1 MVEIP
6 AAKSIRE
13 VNNEIAQQNSTR
25 FARDQVF
32 VLNLMSSPGAGK
44 TSLLEV
50 TLRTLKDK
58 FKLAV
63 IEGDLQT
70 SRDAERIASLG
81 VEVYQINTHG
91 GCHLDARMIDQ
102 ALSQFDLPA
111 IDILFI
117 ENVGNLVCPASF
129 FLGEHRKIVLLSA
142 PEGSDKPAK
151 YPKMFRTADLVL
163 FNKMD
168 IAQYCD
174 FDDQAAAGDLYNI
187 KADLDLIRISCRD
200 GSGLDQWYSWLETEY
215 ASHRNRDG

>member
-1 MVEIP
+1 MVEVP
-6 AAKSIRE
+6 AGKSIRE
-13 VNNEIAQQNSTR
+13 ANNEIAQKNAER
-25 FARDQVF
+25 FTQDKVF

-44 TSLLEV
+44 TSLLEA
-50 TLRTLKDK
+50 TLRALKDK

-70 SRDAERIASLG
+70 SKDAERIACLG
-81 VEVYQINTHG
+81 VPVYQINTHG
-91 GCHLDARMIDQ
+91 GCHLDARMINL
-102 ALSQFDLPA
+102 ALSQFDLPD

-129 FLGEHRKIVLLSA
+129 FLGEHRKVVLLSI

-168 IAQYCD
+168 IIQYCD
-174 FDDQAAAGDLYNI
+174 FDDQVAEDDLRSI
-187 KADLDLIRISCRD
+187 RADLSLIRISCRD
-200 GSGLDQWYSWLETEY
+200 GNGLDHWYSWLESEY
-215 ASHRNRDG
+215 RKHFK